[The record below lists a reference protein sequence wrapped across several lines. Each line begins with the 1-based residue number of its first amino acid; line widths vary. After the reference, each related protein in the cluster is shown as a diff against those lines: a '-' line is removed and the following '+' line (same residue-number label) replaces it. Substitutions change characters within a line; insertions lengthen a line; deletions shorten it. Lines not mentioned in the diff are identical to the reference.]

1 MTQGGVAAVVGAA
14 LGATTEPV
22 VNKVLV
28 QRVTLSEALASFS
41 ATKALNFFL
50 TATLPTNLLKYPF
63 YEVVNML
70 LSTVDLP
77 DTGKG
82 VIIGAVFT
90 TVTLPLGSYRCVGAE
105 GVASAARSSLYF
117 ARRRACCPHACLGS
131 PPQGTSHPP
140 ARPALCFPNSHAQV
154 LRVAEYPGRLA
165 RLSLHGVP
173 PHARPRYSLRRR
185 SLELLRMDRE
195 GAPGAR
201 DDRKRALYRDVR
213 HRARGVLHLR
223 AGERVPG
230 LRPSRHRRKEARPE
244 GASACRN
251 RALAA
256 SLANASRSTLSRRVR
271 RASLAHALALRR
283 PPLSLSLSP
292 SADERCSR

>member
-1 MTQGGVAAVVGAA
+1 MSFSDRVRVRACRHHRRRLRSALTPLPRRRRYSPRVQVIGAMTQGGVAAVIGAA

-90 TVTLPLGSYRCVGAE
+90 TVTLPLGSYRCVGA
-105 GVASAARSSLYF
+105 ARAARDEGCGVS
-117 ARRRACCPHACLGS
+117 
-131 PPQGTSHPP
+131 
-140 ARPALCFPNSHAQV
+140 V
-154 LRVAEYPGRLA
+154 DRL
-165 RLSLHGVP
+165 
-173 PHARPRYSLRRR
+173 
-185 SLELLRMDRE
+185 LL
-195 GAPGAR
+195 
-201 DDRKRALYRDVR
+201 
-213 HRARGVLHLR
+213 
-223 AGERVPG
+223 
-230 LRPSRHRRKEARPE
+230 
-244 GASACRN
+244 
-251 RALAA
+251 
-256 SLANASRSTLSRRVR
+256 
-271 RASLAHALALRR
+271 
-283 PPLSLSLSP
+283 
-292 SADERCSR
+292 